1 MAIMLGALVIFLP
14 KISEKNKNTKR
25 ATKLTTT
32 EFQFTKDKA
41 EWAWEDAAEEYRRVY
56 GKTAVK
62 ASDVEK
68 LPSGGTEIGTT
79 GSPKQEEAE
88 QEYTDEETMKIFDYA
103 AMPIAY
109 FVGWLVRKN
118 LVSDEF
124 RQTHGGEVI
133 RDLKD
138 EKLTPVDFLAGDMD
152 YVFTRDDVAPEAQ
165 RFVDIYYRDE
175 LAPIPFSHRSRR
187 YFFDYYKVI
196 CSEYDSPRYYCVDF
210 TWEKFHRLAEVLD
223 LRYRDFMSEEP
234 DWDGAE
240 AKAVLKGQYWGT
252 PAELFVEPGTMPSYA
267 QKCADA
273 FEHMTEG
280 LQQEIADCLI
290 EYYTETEPAEPS
302 VEWILGHMSPSRVE
316 VVKPDPGVCGC
327 KALYGLHA
335 ADEPFGVLAG
345 GAATSAAAKKNAVP
359 AYVVRGESEWDPE
372 HGISFTVIG
381 DHVVDF
387 GGYADAMSP
396 CSEDLQW
403 RYRILEDASR
413 GNYCAAEVIPARFGG
428 RTGSADNQ
436 VVVPKAAAALKE
448 HCEDL
453 VEALYIMKRVEHYD
467 CKITYENGRPNY
479 LFLEA
484 TAGDRRTFRDSIS
497 LGNFQ

>member
-1 MAIMLGALVIFLP
+1 
-14 KISEKNKNTKR
+14 
-25 ATKLTTT
+25 
-32 EFQFTKDKA
+32 
-41 EWAWEDAAEEYRRVY
+41 
-56 GKTAVK
+56 
-62 ASDVEK
+62 
-68 LPSGGTEIGTT
+68 
-79 GSPKQEEAE
+79 
-88 QEYTDEETMKIFDYA
+88 
-103 AMPIAY
+103 
-109 FVGWLVRKN
+109 
-118 LVSDEF
+118 
-124 RQTHGGEVI
+124 
-133 RDLKD
+133 
-138 EKLTPVDFLAGDMD
+138 
-152 YVFTRDDVAPEAQ
+152 
-165 RFVDIYYRDE
+165 
-175 LAPIPFSHRSRR
+175 
-187 YFFDYYKVI
+187 VI

-223 LRYRDFMSEEP
+223 LRYRDFKRDDPVFDAEE
-234 DWDGAE
+234 G
-240 AKAVLKGQYWGT
+240 KGKLLKGQYWST
-252 PAELFVEPGTMPSYA
+252 PAELLVEPGTMPSYA

-273 FEHMTEG
+273 FENMSTG
-280 LQQEIADCLI
+280 LQQGIADCLI
-290 EYYTETEPAEPS
+290 EYYTGTEPTEPS

-327 KALYGLHA
+327 KALYGSHA

-387 GGYADAMSP
+387 GGYMDAESP
-396 CSEDLQW
+396 CNEDLQW

-413 GNYCAAEVIPARFGG
+413 GNYCKAEVIPARFGG
-428 RTGSADNQ
+428 RADAADNQ

>member
-1 MAIMLGALVIFLP
+1 
-14 KISEKNKNTKR
+14 
-25 ATKLTTT
+25 
-32 EFQFTKDKA
+32 
-41 EWAWEDAAEEYRRVY
+41 
-56 GKTAVK
+56 
-62 ASDVEK
+62 
-68 LPSGGTEIGTT
+68 
-79 GSPKQEEAE
+79 
-88 QEYTDEETMKIFDYA
+88 
-103 AMPIAY
+103 
-109 FVGWLVRKN
+109 
-118 LVSDEF
+118 
-124 RQTHGGEVI
+124 
-133 RDLKD
+133 
-138 EKLTPVDFLAGDMD
+138 
-152 YVFTRDDVAPEAQ
+152 
-165 RFVDIYYRDE
+165 
-175 LAPIPFSHRSRR
+175 
-187 YFFDYYKVI
+187 
-196 CSEYDSPRYYCVDF
+196 
-210 TWEKFHRLAEVLD
+210 
-223 LRYRDFMSEEP
+223 
-234 DWDGAE
+234 
-240 AKAVLKGQYWGT
+240 
-252 PAELFVEPGTMPSYA
+252 MPSYA

-290 EYYTETEPAEPS
+290 EYYTGTEPTEPS

-327 KALYGLHA
+327 KALYGSHA

-381 DHVVDF
+381 DHVVD
-387 GGYADAMSP
+387 
-396 CSEDLQW
+396 
-403 RYRILEDASR
+403 
-413 GNYCAAEVIPARFGG
+413 FGG

>member
-1 MAIMLGALVIFLP
+1 MI
-14 KISEKNKNTKR
+14 
-25 ATKLTTT
+25 
-32 EFQFTKDKA
+32 
-41 EWAWEDAAEEYRRVY
+41 RR
-56 GKTAVK
+56 
-62 ASDVEK
+62 
-68 LPSGGTEIGTT
+68 
-79 GSPKQEEAE
+79 
-88 QEYTDEETMKIFDYA
+88 
-103 AMPIAY
+103 
-109 FVGWLVRKN
+109 
-118 LVSDEF
+118 
-124 RQTHGGEVI
+124 
-133 RDLKD
+133 
-138 EKLTPVDFLAGDMD
+138 
-152 YVFTRDDVAPEAQ
+152 
-165 RFVDIYYRDE
+165 
-175 LAPIPFSHRSRR
+175 
-187 YFFDYYKVI
+187 
-196 CSEYDSPRYYCVDF
+196 
-210 TWEKFHRLAEVLD
+210 
-223 LRYRDFMSEEP
+223 
-234 DWDGAE
+234 
-240 AKAVLKGQYWGT
+240 
-252 PAELFVEPGTMPSYA
+252 
-267 QKCADA
+267 DA

-290 EYYTETEPAEPS
+290 EYYTGTEPTEPS

-327 KALYGLHA
+327 KALYGSHA

-413 GNYCAAEVIPARFGG
+413 GN
-428 RTGSADNQ
+428 
-436 VVVPKAAAALKE
+436 LKE